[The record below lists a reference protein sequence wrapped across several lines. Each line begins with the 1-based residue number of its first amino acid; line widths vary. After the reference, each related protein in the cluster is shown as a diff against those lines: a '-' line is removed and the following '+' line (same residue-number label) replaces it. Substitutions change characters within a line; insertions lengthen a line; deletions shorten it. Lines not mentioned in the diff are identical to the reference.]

1 MIDNYGRDINYIR
14 ISVTELCNL
23 RCKYCMPEEG
33 IPKRS
38 HEEMMTAEETLKAV
52 RAAVSLGI
60 NKVRITGG
68 EPLVKR
74 GIVRLCREIAEIDG
88 VEELCITTNG
98 TLLKEFAGPLKE
110 AGVDRLNISIDTLDP
125 DKFRDITRVGE
136 LQDVLDGID
145 AAFDAGFEKIKLNVV
160 LMGGFNDDE
169 IENFVGLTKDRDIE
183 VRFIELMPIGGGIE
197 FDKAGFI
204 SSEAVLE
211 KVPQLESMDITDGV
225 AAMYKLP
232 DAKGRVG
239 LIRPISCEFCG
250 GCNKIRLLA
259 DGMLKPCLHLDS
271 EVSIKG
277 LSEEDMT
284 EVMRKAILDKPE
296 MRETL
301 DADNPSKAGRD
312 MSRIGG

>member
-23 RCKYCMPEEG
+23 RCRYCMPEEG
-33 IPKRS
+33 VPKRN
-38 HEEMMTAEETLKAV
+38 HDEMMTAEETIIAAK
-52 RAAVSLGI
+52 AAVALGI
-60 NKVRITGG
+60 NKIRITGG

-98 TLLKEFAGPLKE
+98 TLLKEFAVPLKE

-125 DKFRDITRVGE
+125 EKFSYITRLGQ
-136 LQDVLDGID
+136 LQDVMDGID
-145 AAFDAGFEKIKLNVV
+145 AAFEAGFDKIKLNVV

-169 IENFVGLTKDRDIE
+169 IGTFVELTKDRDLE
-183 VRFIELMPIGGGIE
+183 VRFIELMPIGAGID

-204 SSEAVLE
+204 SCETVLE
-211 KVPQLESMDITDGV
+211 RVPELRSLNMTDGV
-225 AAMYKLP
+225 ASMYSLP
-232 DAKGRVG
+232 NAKGRVG
-239 LIRPISCEFCG
+239 LIRPISCEFCS
-250 GCNKIRLLA
+250 GCNKIRLTA
-259 DGMLKPCLHLDS
+259 DGMLKPCLHLDG
-271 EVSIKG
+271 EISIRG
-277 LSEEDMT
+277 MDEEDMLKT
-284 EVMRKAILDKPE
+284 MREAILSKPE
-296 MRETL
+296 MRETM

>member
-23 RCKYCMPEEG
+23 RCRYCMPEEG
-33 IPKRS
+33 VPKRT
-38 HEEMMTAEETLKAV
+38 HDEMMTAEETLKAAK
-52 RAAVSLGI
+52 AAVALGI
-60 NKVRITGG
+60 NKIRITGG

-98 TLLKEFAGPLKE
+98 TLLKEFAVPLKE

-125 DKFRDITRVGE
+125 EKFSYITRLGQ
-136 LQDVLDGID
+136 LQDVMDGID
-145 AAFDAGFEKIKLNVV
+145 AAFEAGFDKIKLNVV

-169 IENFVGLTKDRDIE
+169 IGTFVELTKDRDLE
-183 VRFIELMPIGGGIE
+183 VRFIELMPIGGGID

-204 SSEAVLE
+204 SCETVLE
-211 KVPQLESMDITDGV
+211 RVPELRPLNMTDGV
-225 AAMYKLP
+225 ASMYSLP
-232 DAKGRVG
+232 NAKGRVG
-239 LIRPISCEFCG
+239 LIRPISCEFCS
-250 GCNKIRLLA
+250 GCNKIRLTA
-259 DGMLKPCLHLDS
+259 DGMLKPCLHLDG
-271 EVSIKG
+271 EISIRG
-277 LSEEDMT
+277 MDEEDMLKT
-284 EVMRKAILDKPE
+284 MREAILSKPE
-296 MRETL
+296 MRETM

>member
-23 RCKYCMPEEG
+23 RCRYCMPEEG
-33 IPKRS
+33 VPKRN
-38 HEEMMTAEETLKAV
+38 HDEMMTAEETLKAAK
-52 RAAVSLGI
+52 AAVALGI
-60 NKVRITGG
+60 NKIRITGG

-98 TLLKEFAGPLKE
+98 TLLKEFAVPLKE

-125 DKFRDITRVGE
+125 EKFSYITRLGQ
-136 LQDVLDGID
+136 LQDVMDGID
-145 AAFDAGFEKIKLNVV
+145 AAFEAGFDKIKLNVV

-169 IENFVGLTKDRDIE
+169 IGTFVELTKDRDLE
-183 VRFIELMPIGGGIE
+183 VRFIELMPIGGGID

-204 SSEAVLE
+204 SCETVLE
-211 KVPQLESMDITDGV
+211 RVPELRPLNMTDGV
-225 AAMYKLP
+225 ASMYSLP
-232 DAKGRVG
+232 NAKGRVG
-239 LIRPISCEFCG
+239 LIRPISCEFCS
-250 GCNKIRLLA
+250 GCNKIRLTA
-259 DGMLKPCLHLDS
+259 DGMLKPCLHLDG
-271 EVSIKG
+271 EISIRGMDEK
-277 LSEEDMT
+277 DMLKT
-284 EVMRKAILDKPE
+284 MREAILSKPE
-296 MRETL
+296 MRETM